1 MTEVVL
7 STDELTVI
15 GGPEQIQLSLDF
27 GSQGPRGS
35 YIFAGNGNP
44 NDVTIGQEVKINDLY
59 INILSTSEEYSYL
72 YQYQA
77 TPSGNNWNPLIKVSP
92 TFYPFNQ
99 TGTFETVS
107 GVGQK
112 LFNIPIVNIVD
123 LATSATLTS
132 ANFNV
137 QHSINNINPVSSS
150 ISIASLTTVDDVY
163 VLPITV
169 KSLEYSGGT
178 WVPLNGLKTVHFLIS
193 IVV

>member
-1 MTEVVL
+1 MAEVLL

-15 GGPEQIQLSLDF
+15 GGPEQIQLDLDF
-27 GSQGPRGS
+27 GATGPRGS

-44 NDVTIGQEVKINDLY
+44 NDVTIGQEVRINDLY

-77 TPSGNNWNPLIKVSP
+77 TPTGNNWNPLIKVNP
-92 TFYPFNQ
+92 TFHPFNES
-99 TGTFETVS
+99 GTFETVS

-112 LFNIPIVNIVD
+112 LFNIPLVSIVD
-123 LATSATLTS
+123 LTTAATLTS

-137 QHSINNINPVSSS
+137 QHSINNINPISSS
-150 ISIASLTTVDDVY
+150 TSIGAITTVEEVL

-169 KSLEYSGGT
+169 KALEYSGGS
-178 WVPLNGLKTVHFLIS
+178 WVPLDGLKSVHFLIS
-193 IVV
+193 VV